1 MSTKRYRPYQPKQTL
16 LFPPSLDDW
25 LPEDHPARF
34 VSDVIDQLDL
44 SCIYAEYEKEK
55 RGYPPYEPSMMLKVL
70 VYAYSVGV
78 YSSREIE
85 RRLHDDIGFRYL
97 AAGNFP
103 DYRTICTFRKRHL
116 GDFKRLF
123 LEVLKL
129 CQKVGLVKLG
139 TVAIDGTKI
148 KANASK
154 HKAMSYG
161 RMKQEEARLEAEI
174 ERLTDKAK
182 TTDDL
187 EDRRYGDRRDDLPEE
202 LRFHQSRLAKLREA
216 KRALEDE
223 AKGSSSSKQDDDDD
237 DKLNGDPPSDD
248 VDEVKPD
255 DKVQRNFTDPDSRIM
270 KAPGKHQFIQGYNV
284 QIAVDA
290 ETQVILATHVHQSS
304 SDTRSFIPILD
315 NIESNVGRP
324 LRVTAD
330 AAYFSEENVT
340 ESRRR
345 KIAPFIPPDKVKHSQ
360 WREPAKRGPLP
371 RNATLRERMSRF
383 IRTKRGKAVYKLRQQ
398 SVEPVFG
405 QIKAVRGFRSFSL
418 RGLANVSG
426 EWNLAALV
434 HNLLKVFRHKCASG
448 GCIPRAVPTMG

>member
-85 RRLHDDIGFRYL
+85 RRLYDDIGFRYL

-148 KANASK
+148 KANA
-154 HKAMSYG
+154 
-161 RMKQEEARLEAEI
+161 
-174 ERLTDKAK
+174 
-182 TTDDL
+182 
-187 EDRRYGDRRDDLPEE
+187 
-202 LRFHQSRLAKLREA
+202 F
-216 KRALEDE
+216 
-223 AKGSSSSKQDDDDD
+223 
-237 DKLNGDPPSDD
+237 
-248 VDEVKPD
+248 
-255 DKVQRNFTDPDSRIM
+255 
-270 KAPGKHQFIQGYNV
+270 
-284 QIAVDA
+284 
-290 ETQVILATHVHQSS
+290 
-304 SDTRSFIPILD
+304 
-315 NIESNVGRP
+315 
-324 LRVTAD
+324 
-330 AAYFSEENVT
+330 
-340 ESRRR
+340 
-345 KIAPFIPPDKVKHSQ
+345 
-360 WREPAKRGPLP
+360 
-371 RNATLRERMSRF
+371 
-383 IRTKRGKAVYKLRQQ
+383 
-398 SVEPVFG
+398 
-405 QIKAVRGFRSFSL
+405 
-418 RGLANVSG
+418 
-426 EWNLAALV
+426 
-434 HNLLKVFRHKCASG
+434 
-448 GCIPRAVPTMG
+448 